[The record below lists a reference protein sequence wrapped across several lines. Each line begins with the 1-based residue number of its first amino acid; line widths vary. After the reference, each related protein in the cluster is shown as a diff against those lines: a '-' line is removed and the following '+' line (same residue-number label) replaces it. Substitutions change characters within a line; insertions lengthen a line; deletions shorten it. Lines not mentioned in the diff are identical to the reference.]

1 MKNFKLRAWDK
12 KTKQM
17 LNVSLIDLGD
27 SIIYNAK
34 NENFIGSY
42 IKKGFYSPDG
52 FLDIDRLIFM
62 QYTRLNDVEGI
73 EIYEGDILE
82 ANFVFEEVDGS
93 SYLENVMA
101 KVYFNEAKGAWE
113 IEEVNGETDPLGDW
127 ISNGN
132 AKVVG
137 NIFEATEVVEEKAT
151 CSRKEQV

>member
-12 KTKQM
+12 KAKEM

-27 SIIYNAK
+27 SIIYHAK
-34 NENFIGSY
+34 NENFKSSY
-42 IKKGFYSPDG
+42 CKKGFYSPDG

-62 QYTRLNDVEGI
+62 QYTRLKDVDGT

-82 ANFVFEEVDGS
+82 ANFIFEEADGT
-93 SYLENVMA
+93 SYLENVKS

-113 IEEVNGETDPLGDW
+113 VEEDNGETDPLGDW

-137 NIFEATEVVEEKAT
+137 NIFEEKAT